1 MAQDRI
7 SLALTRRTAAR
18 LTMLLLV
25 SGVSADLLGAQ
36 SGGRVAPRPATPKAP
51 VAAPEPMTAPT
62 PPKPARAADDFYD
75 LDYHMAELQAKRS
88 TLMHLDAARMA
99 AASAKMAAAGE
110 RLAVE
115 VAANVAG
122 VAALAPLAA
131 LQDELTGGFGINW
144 SKSQRG
150 YRTEAPEPWA
160 TQDMADSLYREG
172 RKALSGDAY
181 RKAADIFRSI
191 RDRYPK
197 SSYAPDAPYWEAFA
211 LQRLGGEANQRAALE
226 ALAYQQR
233 EYPKAA
239 TRGDA
244 SSLSA
249 RIEGVLGRRDATI
262 ANTLASRAQSA
273 TDGCPSAK
281 DDERVDALNAVTQMD
296 AERAMPILRKVLA
309 RREPCTQQLRRSA
322 VWLVA
327 SRKQPESASIL
338 LNVARTD
345 PDKEVREQAVFWM
358 ANVQSEESTNMLVEL
373 SKTGDDLELR
383 KRAIYALS
391 RSKSAKAAS
400 TLREIVLDT
409 KEPEDLRGEALNWY
423 LGSSAFAGG
432 EDTMGFLKDVFGRA
446 DGMRFRSRVL
456 SSIAARRTDDSRNF
470 LVSVA
475 INERESLDVR
485 RSAVSNISSS
495 STWRLPVRT
504 VTTSSSGQSV
514 RTEVTASSSGQ
525 QLAGVTPAQ
534 QAAAAATALATVFDK
549 ATDLDIRRSALSS
562 LANMRENAG
571 VEKMIDVARNEKN
584 LQLRRDAVSMLSRMK
599 DPRAM
604 ALLQEIIDR

>member
-7 SLALTRRTAAR
+7 SLALTRSTIAR

-36 SGGRVAPRPATPKAP
+36 SRPAPRPAAPKAP
-51 VAAPEPMTAPT
+51 VAAPEPGMPPL
-62 PPKPARAADDFYD
+62 PPKPAIASTYGFDFD
-75 LDYHMAELQAKRS
+75 MVELQAAKAAMMS
-88 TLMHLDAARMA
+88 VDAERMA
-99 AASAKMAAAGE
+99 AAGAKMAAAGE
-110 RLAVE
+110 RIAAE

-131 LQDELTGGFGINW
+131 LQDELASGYGVTW
-144 SKSQRG
+144 SKTQRG

-160 TQDMADSLYREG
+160 AQDMADSLYREG

-226 ALAYQQR
+226 ALSFQQR

-244 SSLSA
+244 ASLSA
-249 RIEGVLGRRDATI
+249 RIEGVLGRRDAAI
-262 ANTLASRAQSA
+262 ATTLATRAQGA
-273 TDGCPSAK
+273 TDGCPNAK

-296 AERAMPILRKVLA
+296 ADRAMPILRKVLA

-358 ANVQSEESTNMLVEL
+358 ANVQSEEATNMLIDL
-373 SKTGDDLELR
+373 SKAGDDLDLR
-383 KRAIYALS
+383 KRAVYALS
-391 RSKSAKAAS
+391 RSKSPKAAS
-400 TLREIVLDT
+400 TLRDIVLDT
-409 KEPEDLRGEALNWY
+409 KEPEDLRGDALNWY

-456 SSIAARRTDDSRNF
+456 SSIAARRTDEARNF

-475 INERESLDVR
+475 VNERESLDVR
-485 RSAVSNISSS
+485 RSAVGNI
-495 STWRLPVRT
+495 
-504 VTTSSSGQSV
+504 
-514 RTEVTASSSGQ
+514 ASSSGWRVVTRTTSGQNVVNEVSTSSGGQ
-525 QLAGVTPAQ
+525 QSGTTSSAQ
-534 QAAAAATALATVFDK
+534 ATAAASALGSVFDK
-549 ATDLDIRRSALSS
+549 AADLDIRRSALSS
-562 LANMRENAG
+562 LANLRENAG
-571 VEKMIDVARNEKN
+571 VDKLIDVARNEKN
-584 LQLRRDAVSMLSRMK
+584 LELRRAAVSMLSRMK

>member
-1 MAQDRI
+1 MNV
-7 SLALTRRTAAR
+7 LTRSVAAR
-18 LTMLLLV
+18 LTVLLLV
-25 SGVSADLLGAQ
+25 SGMTTVDAQ
-36 SGGRVAPRPATPKAP
+36 SSGRVPPRPATPKAP
-51 VAAPEPMTAPT
+51 VAAPEPMTAPL
-62 PPKPARAADDFYD
+62 PPKPAMAGAYGWDFDMVEMQAA
-75 LDYHMAELQAKRS
+75 K
-88 TLMHLDAARMA
+88 AAMMSVDVERMA
-99 AASAKMAAAGE
+99 AAGAKMAAQGE
-110 RLAVE
+110 RIAAE

-131 LQDELTGGFGINW
+131 LQDELASGFGVTW
-144 SKSQRG
+144 SKNQRG

-160 TQDMADSLYREG
+160 AQDMADSLYREG

-181 RKAADIFRSI
+181 RKAADLFRSI

-249 RIEGVLGRRDATI
+249 RIEGMLGRRDQTI
-262 ANTLASRAQSA
+262 ARTLEGRAQTA
-273 TDGCPSAK
+273 TDGCPNAK

-296 AERAMPILRKVLA
+296 ADRAMPILRKVLA

-327 SRKQPESASIL
+327 SRKQPEAASIL

-345 PDKEVREQAVFWM
+345 PDREVREQAVFWM
-358 ANVQSEESTNMLVEL
+358 ANVQSDEATNMLVDL
-373 SKTGDDLELR
+373 SKSGDDLDLR
-383 KRAIYALS
+383 KRAVYALS
-391 RSKSAKAAS
+391 RSKSPKAAS

-409 KEPEDLRGEALNWY
+409 KEPEDLRGDALNWY
-423 LGSSAFAGG
+423 LGSNAFAGG

-456 SSIAARRTDDSRNF
+456 SSIAARRTDDARNF

-475 INERESLDVR
+475 VNERESLDVR
-485 RSAVSNISSS
+485 RSAVGNI
-495 STWRLPVRT
+495 
-504 VTTSSSGQSV
+504 
-514 RTEVTASSSGQ
+514 ASSSGWRVITRTTSGQNVVNEVSVSSSGGQ
-525 QLAGVTPAQ
+525 QSSTTSSAQ
-534 QAAAAATALATVFDK
+534 ATAAASALSSVFDK

-562 LANMRENAG
+562 MANLRENAG
-571 VEKMIDVARNEKN
+571 VDKLIDVARNEKN
-584 LQLRRDAVSMLSRMK
+584 LELRRAAVSMLSRMK